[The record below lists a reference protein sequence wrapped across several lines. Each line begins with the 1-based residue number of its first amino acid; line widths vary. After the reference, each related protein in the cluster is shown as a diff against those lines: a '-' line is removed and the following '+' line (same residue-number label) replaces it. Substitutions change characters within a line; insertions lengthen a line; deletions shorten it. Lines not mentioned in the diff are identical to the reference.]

1 MNKTALVV
9 GATGLVGKALIR
21 LLLAKDFYDK
31 VIVLSRRELEIKDN
45 RIEMIILEDFDKMGE
60 IASKLNAN
68 DVYCA
73 LGTTLKQAG
82 SKENFLKIDV
92 EYPVKLAKIV
102 KEQPLFEQFLMVTSH
117 GANSDSPIFYNKL
130 KGQVEDELVK
140 IKLKSLKIFQPS
152 LLLGYRDD
160 FRFKEEVAKFFSTIL
175 TFFMIGSKTRLWTI
189 RGSEVAAAMY
199 SIAIRREDGLKKYH
213 VRRMIQLAL
222 N

>member
-1 MNKTALVV
+1 MDKTALIV

-21 LLLAKDFYDK
+21 LLLTKDFYK
-31 VIVLSRRELEIKDN
+31 KIIVLSRRELEIKDN
-45 RIEMIILEDFDKMGE
+45 RIEMVILEDFDKMEE

-73 LGTTLKQAG
+73 IGTTLKQAG

-92 EYPVKLAKIV
+92 EYPVALAKIV
-102 KEQPLFEQFLMVTSH
+102 SKQPLFEQFLMVTSH
-117 GANSDSPIFYNKL
+117 GANSDSPIFYNKV
-130 KGQVEDELVK
+130 KGQIEDEL
-140 IKLKSLKIFQPS
+140 IELNLKSLKIFQPS

-160 FRFKEEVAKFFSTIL
+160 FRFKEEVAKFFSAIL
-175 TFFMIGSKTRLWTI
+175 TFFMVGTKTQLWTI

-199 SIAIRREDGLKKYH
+199 SIAIRREDGLKKYT